1 MDIVLRAVIIYAL
14 VFIFTRAL
22 GRRELSSLQPF
33 DFILLVVIG
42 DLIQS
47 GLTQTDLS
55 VTGVFLA
62 LCTIGILQVLTSY
75 LGFRFRRM
83 RPVLQGEPIV
93 LVENGKLVD
102 RNMRRERL
110 TLDDLAE
117 KARLSEIAAI
127 DEIRGRCWKPT
138 ATSASSNNRKPDATD
153 RVRATGMSYPAVA
166 HHALYQQSRSLDCTG
181 SRQGRR
187 PPRQFRRSRADSA
200 SELQSGA
207 EERAWSASASRH
219 PGAHRWASSTHTA
232 AVPGRCLGSDLG
244 AGPALHRSRGAG

>member
-1 MDIVLRAVIIYAL
+1 MDIVLRAAIIYAL
-14 VFIFTRAL
+14 VFVFTRAL

-47 GLTQTDLS
+47 GVTQTDLS

-62 LCTIGILQVLTSY
+62 LCTIGILQVVTSY
-75 LGFRFRRM
+75 LGFRFRRA
-83 RPVLQGEPIV
+83 RPFLQGEPIV

-127 DEIRGRCWKPT
+127 DAI
-138 ATSASSNNRKPDATD
+138 
-153 RVRATGMSYPAVA
+153 
-166 HHALYQQSRSLDCTG
+166 
-181 SRQGRR
+181 
-187 PPRQFRRSRADSA
+187 
-200 SELQSGA
+200 
-207 EERAWSASASRH
+207 
-219 PGAHRWASSTHTA
+219 RWAVLETNGDISFIKQPQT
-232 AVPGRCLGSDLG
+232 
-244 AGPALHRSRGAG
+244 